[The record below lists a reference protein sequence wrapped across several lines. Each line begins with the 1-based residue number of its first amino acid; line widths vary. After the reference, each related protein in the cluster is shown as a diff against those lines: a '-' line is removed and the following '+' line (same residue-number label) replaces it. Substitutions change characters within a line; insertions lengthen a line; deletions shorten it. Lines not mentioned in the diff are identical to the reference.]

1 MTEQDQVNVNLQR
14 QIDAQTA
21 RIDNVMAKV
30 DMVIEELK
38 EQREDMRRLQ
48 DRQDAAQAQH
58 NADMKELR
66 EDIKGTLRHIQGLTI
81 ASMVGIGAIAIA
93 TWVFVLTGARN
104 ETPHPPAP
112 SAQVEMKSADV
123 ADK

>member
-1 MTEQDQVNVNLQR
+1 MNRRLNSLEQQVST
-14 QIDAQTA
+14 IA
-21 RIDNVMAKV
+21 AKV